1 MSTPNPFAT
10 TTGQLTGI
18 TFRPC
23 SSLAEL
29 DECVRIQQAVW
40 KFDDLETVPSDIFIV
55 ALKTGGQVIG
65 AFDGERQVGF
75 TLAFLAA
82 RDREI
87 YLHSHFAAVLPELQG
102 GGIGRLLKL
111 AQREEALKRGIR
123 LIEWTFDPLA
133 LMNAHFNLNRLGA
146 VVRRYVPN
154 FYGVTSSPLHGNIP
168 TDRLVAE
175 WWLDSDRVK
184 ARIAGEES
192 SIEGETIEI
201 TLPRNTTD
209 LLRSGSPEAGKIQS
223 RCREAFLHHLAAGYA
238 AVGVRFEDSRASY
251 ILSRN
256 S

>member
-1 MSTPNPFAT
+1 
-10 TTGQLTGI
+10 
-18 TFRPC
+18 
-23 SSLAEL
+23 LAEL

-184 ARIAGEES
+184 ARIAGEEI
-192 SIEGETIEI
+192 SIEGETTEI

-223 RCREAFLHHLAAGYA
+223 RIREAFLDHLAAGYA